1 MQFSTGPIQYS
12 TKKDIVIEEIRELI
26 LTGELGPGDRL
37 LQDELAEQL
46 NISQTPIREALRV
59 LEAEGVLEHEPHK
72 GVRVA
77 EVSASEISEI
87 YMIRAELES
96 LAIREAVK
104 NITTD
109 DIIYLKSLLETM
121 NNLILAKEYRETS
134 VPDYQFHM
142 YIYKLA
148 KMPSLFQ
155 MIRSL
160 WSKIPSDIR
169 QVFPNSA
176 ESSTQEHTAILDA
189 LTAKDAKLS
198 EECLRKH
205 MDRVLSDLL
214 SHLKA
219 PDR

>member
-104 NITTD
+104 NVTPD

-121 NNLILAKEYRETS
+121 NNLIMLKEYRETS

-176 ESSTQEHTAILDA
+176 ESSAQEHTAILDA
-189 LTAKDAKLS
+189 LTAKDVKLS
-198 EECLRKH
+198 EESLRKH

-214 SHLKA
+214 FHLEA
-219 PDR
+219 PNR